1 MDIAN
6 EKCVVVID
14 GELPAGIAVNTG
26 VILGMTM
33 GKHMP
38 GAIGADVMD
47 SGGNEHMG
55 IITFPVPVLKGSRK
69 VLKELREKVN
79 QPEFSELIAADFSD
93 LAQSCMI
100 YDEFAE
106 KMSMTPGEQLNYLGV
121 ALCGPKKMV
130 NKLTGSLPLLR

>member
-38 GAIGADVMD
+38 GAIGTDVMD

-55 IITFPVPVLKGSRK
+55 LS
-69 VLKELREKVN
+69 
-79 QPEFSELIAADFSD
+79 LIH
-93 LAQSCMI
+93 I
-100 YDEFAE
+100 
-106 KMSMTPGEQLNYLGV
+106 
-121 ALCGPKKMV
+121 
-130 NKLTGSLPLLR
+130 

>member
-1 MDIAN
+1 MDTVN

-14 GELPAGIAVNTG
+14 GALPSGIAANIG

-38 GAIGADVMD
+38 EAIGADVRD
-47 SGGNEHMG
+47 SDENEHLG
-55 IITFPVPVLKGSRK
+55 IITFPVPVLKGSREI
-69 VLKELREKVN
+69 LKELRYKVN
-79 QPEFSELIAADFSD
+79 MPEFKQLIAADFSD
-93 LAQSCMI
+93 LAQGCMV
-100 YDEFAE
+100 YSEFTE
-106 KMSMTPGEQLNYLGV
+106 KMSQTPEDELNYLGI

>member
-38 GAIGADVMD
+38 GAIGTDVMD

-93 LAQSCMI
+93 LAQSCI
-100 YDEFAE
+100 S
-106 KMSMTPGEQLNYLGV
+106 K
-121 ALCGPKKMV
+121 
-130 NKLTGSLPLLR
+130 